1 MAPVSF
7 NPYFLM
13 THCDRMDYIDL
24 LKVLFPRL
32 RTCFILAALIAV
44 APAHGETPSDAPD
57 ASIVRWLYISGH
69 RAIWGSELK
78 ALMVTRA
85 SPWYDF
91 LPWIHARRYD
101 PLLLASDLEKL
112 RAYYR
117 DLGYSA
123 VAVHSTIKHLSADE
137 IGLEVHITEGP
148 LTRISRASVIGG
160 EDIENAFGQLEG
172 KPLSSDLVD
181 KGVSQVVSGL
191 RNKGYAFVRAEVETT
206 TVAQEVALVLKL
218 APGPVCSVGVVQIS
232 GYKALAENTILR
244 GLTFKPGDQFSEEA
258 LQNSQYL
265 LYRAGVFRS
274 VALGLADSV
283 AHGNRV
289 DVALRV
295 SERPFRTLR
304 VGAGYDT
311 DEDLWASG
319 AWTHRNFGGDF
330 RQFKLSGRVSGKNR
344 EAVIGLRQ
352 AHFKGSR
359 NWLNIGGFVQRERQ
373 AAFVQDES
381 GGNLSLERNITTVSD
396 LIAQFSGGVV
406 DFSADSAFAEMK
418 VGLLMDTRDDIFD
431 PQSGMLA
438 QFTVRERGRFLRADG
453 EFLQATA
460 EGRWFRRMPLRS
472 VLALRVQGG
481 VIFELG
487 KAGGVP
493 NVERFFAGGLNSVR
507 GWGLNELG
515 PKDHQGEPTGGLSRV
530 EMSMEIRT
538 QIFFSLGT
546 AIFVD
551 VGNVDATSG
560 AFNPGSLKYAV
571 GAGLRYLS
579 PVGPVR
585 FDVGY
590 RLSDD
595 STVKKR
601 IQYHISL
608 GQAF

>member
-1 MAPVSF
+1 M
-7 NPYFLM
+7 NYNDFL
-13 THCDRMDYIDL
+13 R
-24 LKVLFPRL
+24 VLITRAY
-32 RTCFILAALIAV
+32 FILTALMV
-44 APAHGETPSDAPD
+44 VVPAHGETSSDDP
-57 ASIVRWLYISGH
+57 IVRWLHISGH

-78 ALMVTRA
+78 ALMVTRT

-91 LPWIHARRYD
+91 LPWIHAYRYD
-101 PLLLASDLEKL
+101 PLILVSDMEKL

-117 DLGYSA
+117 DLGYLA
-123 VAVHSTIKHLSADE
+123 VSVHSTVEQLSADE
-137 IGLEVHITEGP
+137 IGLEIQITEGP

-172 KPLSSDLVD
+172 KPLSSDLVN
-181 KGVSQVVSGL
+181 KSVSEAVSGL

-206 TVAQEVALVLKL
+206 TVGQQVELVLKL
-218 APGPVCSVGVVQIS
+218 VPGPVCSVGVVQIS
-232 GYKALAENTILR
+232 GHKAMAENTILR

-274 VALGLADSV
+274 VALGLADSA
-283 AHGNRV
+283 AHDNRV

-304 VGAGYDT
+304 VGTGYDT

-330 RQFKLSGRVSGKNR
+330 RQFKLSGRISGKNR

-352 AHFKGSR
+352 AHFRGSR

-373 AAFVQDES
+373 AAFVQEEV
-381 GGNLSLERNITTVSD
+381 GGNISLERNLTRATDVITQV
-396 LIAQFSGGVV
+396 SGGVV
-406 DFSADSAFAEMK
+406 DFSADSAFTEMK

-438 QFTVRERGRFLRADG
+438 QFTVRERGRFFRSDS

-487 KAGGVP
+487 KAGSVP

-507 GWGLNELG
+507 GWGVNELG
-515 PKDHQGEPTGGLSRV
+515 PKDDQGEPTGGLSRV
-530 EMSMEIRT
+530 EMSMEVRT
-538 QIFFSLGT
+538 QIFFTLGT

-551 VGNVDATSG
+551 VGNVDAKSG
-560 AFNPGSLKYAV
+560 AFNLGSLKYAV

-595 STVKKR
+595 NTVEKR

>member
-1 MAPVSF
+1 M
-7 NPYFLM
+7 NYNDFL
-13 THCDRMDYIDL
+13 R
-24 LKVLFPRL
+24 VL
-32 RTCFILAALIAV
+32 RTGAYFILTALLV
-44 APAHGETPSDAPD
+44 VVPVHGETSSDDP
-57 ASIVRWLYISGH
+57 IVRWLDISGH
-69 RAIWGSELK
+69 RAIWGGELK
-78 ALMVTRA
+78 VLMVTRA

-101 PLLLASDLEKL
+101 PLTLVSDLEKL

-117 DLGYSA
+117 DLGYLA
-123 VAVHSTIKHLSADE
+123 VSVHSTVEQLSTDE
-137 IGLEVHITEGP
+137 IGLGVHITEGP

-172 KPLSSDLVD
+172 KPLSRDLVN
-181 KGVSQVVSGL
+181 KGVSEAVSGL

-206 TVAQEVALVLKL
+206 TVGQQVELVLKL
-218 APGPVCSVGVVQIS
+218 VPGPVCSVGVVQIS
-232 GYKALAENTILR
+232 GHKAMAENTILR
-244 GLTFKPGDQFSEEA
+244 GLTFKPGDKFSEEA

-283 AHGNRV
+283 AQGNRV

-304 VGAGYDT
+304 VGTGYDT
-311 DEDLWASG
+311 DEDLWVSG

-352 AHFKGSR
+352 AHFRGSR

-373 AAFVQDES
+373 AAFVQEEM
-381 GGNLSLERNITTVSD
+381 GGNISIERNLTRTTDV
-396 LIAQFSGGVV
+396 IAQFSGGVV
-406 DFSADSAFAEMK
+406 DFSADSAFAEIK
-418 VGLLMDTRDDIFD
+418 IGLLMDTRDDIFD

-438 QFTVRERGRFLRADG
+438 QLAVRERGQFFRSDG
-453 EFLQATA
+453 EFLQTTA
-460 EGRWFRRMPLRS
+460 EGRWFRRILWRS

-481 VIFELG
+481 AIFELG

-507 GWGLNELG
+507 GWGLDELG
-515 PKDHQGEPTGGLSRV
+515 PKNHQGEPTGGLSRV

-538 QIFFSLGT
+538 QIFFSMGT

-551 VGNVDATSG
+551 VGNVDAKLG

-595 STVKKR
+595 STVEKR

>member
-1 MAPVSF
+1 
-7 NPYFLM
+7 M
-13 THCDRMDYIDL
+13 TYCDRMDYNDF
-24 LKVLFPRL
+24 LKVLKL
-32 RTCFILAALIAV
+32 RTCFILTALMV
-44 APAHGETPSDAPD
+44 VVPAHGETPSDDP
-57 ASIVRWLYISGH
+57 IVRWLHISGH
-69 RAIWGSELK
+69 RAIWGGELK
-78 ALMVTRA
+78 ALFVTRA

-101 PLLLASDLEKL
+101 PLTFASDLKKL
-112 RAYYR
+112 RVYYR
-117 DLGYSA
+117 DRGYLA
-123 VAVHSTIKHLSADE
+123 VAVHSTIEQLGPDE
-137 IGLEVHITEGP
+137 IGLGVHITEGP

-172 KPLSSDLVD
+172 KPLSSDLVN
-181 KGVSQVVSGL
+181 KGVSEVVSGL

-206 TVAQEVALVLKL
+206 TVGQQAELVLKL

-232 GYKALAENTILR
+232 GHKAMAKNTILR

-283 AHGNRV
+283 AHDSRV

-304 VGAGYDT
+304 VGTGYDT
-311 DEDLWASG
+311 DEDLWVSG
-319 AWTHRNFGGDF
+319 AWTHRNLGGDF

-352 AHFKGSR
+352 AHFRGSR

-373 AAFVQDES
+373 AAFVQEEM
-381 GGNLSLERNITTVSD
+381 GGNISIERNLTRTTDV
-396 LIAQFSGGVV
+396 IAQFSGGVV
-406 DFSADSAFAEMK
+406 DFSADSAFAEIK
-418 VGLLMDTRDDIFD
+418 VGLLRDTRDDIFD

-438 QFTVRERGRFLRADG
+438 QFALRERGRFLRADG

-460 EGRWFRRMPLRS
+460 EGRWFRRIPLRS

-481 VIFELG
+481 VILELG

-507 GWGLNELG
+507 GWGLDKLG

-530 EMSMEIRT
+530 EMSWRLEHRY
-538 QIFFSLGT
+538 FFPWVQPFL
-546 AIFVD
+546 
-551 VGNVDATSG
+551 
-560 AFNPGSLKYAV
+560 
-571 GAGLRYLS
+571 
-579 PVGPVR
+579 
-585 FDVGY
+585 
-590 RLSDD
+590 
-595 STVKKR
+595 
-601 IQYHISL
+601 
-608 GQAF
+608 

>member
-1 MAPVSF
+1 
-7 NPYFLM
+7 M
-13 THCDRMDYIDL
+13 TYCDRMDYNDL
-24 LKVLFPRL
+24 LRVLKMRA
-32 RTCFILAALIAV
+32 CFILAALMV
-44 APAHGETPSDAPD
+44 VMPAHGETPSDDP
-57 ASIVRWLYISGH
+57 IVRWLHISGH
-69 RAIWGSELK
+69 RAIWGGELK
-78 ALMVTRA
+78 ALMITRA

-91 LPWIHARRYD
+91 LPWVQARRYD
-101 PLLLASDLEKL
+101 PLTLASDLEKL

-117 DLGYSA
+117 DLGYLA
-123 VAVHSTIKHLSADE
+123 VSVHSTIEQLSADE

-148 LTRISRASVIGG
+148 LIRIYRTSVIGG
-160 EDIENAFGQLEG
+160 EDSENAFGRLEG
-172 KPLSSDLVD
+172 KPLSRDIVN

-191 RNKGYAFVRAEVETT
+191 RNKGYAFARAEVETT
-206 TVAQEVALVLKL
+206 IVAQRAELVLKL
-218 APGPVCSVGVVQIS
+218 TSGPVCSLSAVHIS
-232 GYKALAENTILR
+232 GNKAVSEATISR
-244 GLTFKPGDQFSEEA
+244 GLTFQSGELFNEEA
-258 LQNSQYL
+258 LQKSQHL

-274 VALGLADSV
+274 VALVLKDSSK
-283 AHGNRV
+283 NRV
-289 DVALRV
+289 DVDVRV
-295 SERPFRTLR
+295 SERPFQALR
-304 VGAGYDT
+304 LGAGYDT
-311 DEDLWASG
+311 DEDLWVSG
-319 AWTHRNFGGDF
+319 AWTHRNFGGGA
-330 RQFKLSGRVSGKNR
+330 RQLKLSGRISGKNR
-344 EAVIGLRQ
+344 ETVLGLRQ
-352 AHFKGSR
+352 PYFISSN
-359 NWLNIGGFVQRERQ
+359 NWLNISGFVQRERQ
-373 AAFVQDES
+373 AAFVQDEL
-381 GGNLSLERNITTVSD
+381 GGNLSLERNITTTAD

-418 VGLLMDTRDDIFD
+418 VGLLIDTRDDIFD

-438 QFTVRERGRFLRADG
+438 QFAVRERGRFLRSDS

-487 KAGGVP
+487 KAGNVP

-507 GWGLNELG
+507 GWALDKLG

-530 EMSMEIRT
+530 EMSLEIRT

-551 VGNVDATSG
+551 VGNVDAKSG
-560 AFNPGSLKYAV
+560 AFNPGSLKYAI

-590 RLSDD
+590 RLSEDM
-595 STVKKR
+595 TAGNRV
-601 IQYHISL
+601 QYHVSL

>member
-1 MAPVSF
+1 
-7 NPYFLM
+7 
-13 THCDRMDYIDL
+13 MDEKLIEN
-24 LKVLFPRL
+24 KVLKL
-32 RTCFILAALIAV
+32 RAYFILVALMV
-44 APAHGETPSDAPD
+44 VVPARGETPSDDP
-57 ASIVRWLYISGH
+57 IVRWLHISGH
-69 RAIWGSELK
+69 RAIWRGELK
-78 ALMVTRA
+78 ALMITRA
-85 SPWYDF
+85 SPRYDF
-91 LPWIHARRYD
+91 LPWVHTRRYD
-101 PLLLASDLEKL
+101 PLTLASDLEKL

-117 DLGYSA
+117 DLGYLA
-123 VAVHSTIKHLSADE
+123 VAVHSTVEHLDADE
-137 IGLEVHITEGP
+137 VGLEIRITEGP

-160 EDIENAFGQLEG
+160 EDRENAFGKLEG
-172 KPLSSDLVD
+172 KPLSRDIVD
-181 KGVSQVVSGL
+181 RSVSQVVGGL

-206 TVAQEVALVLKL
+206 TVAQDVALVLKL

-232 GYKALAENTILR
+232 GHKAMAENTILR

-274 VALGLADSV
+274 VALGLADSI

-311 DEDLWASG
+311 DEDLWVSG

-352 AHFKGSR
+352 AHFRGSR

-373 AAFVQDES
+373 AAFVQDEL
-381 GGNLSLERNITTVSD
+381 GGNLSLERNITTTAD

-418 VGLLMDTRDDIFD
+418 VGLLIDTRDDIFD

-438 QFTVRERGRFLRADG
+438 QFAVRERGQFLGSDS

-460 EGRWFRRMPLRS
+460 EGRWFRRIPLRS

-487 KAGGVP
+487 KEGNVP

-538 QIFFSLGT
+538 QLYFLLGT

-551 VGNVDATSG
+551 VGNVDAKSG
-560 AFNPGSLKYAV
+560 AFNPGALKYAV

-595 STVKKR
+595 STVTKR

>member
-1 MAPVSF
+1 MTYCARM
-7 NPYFLM
+7 NYNDFL
-13 THCDRMDYIDL
+13 R
-24 LKVLFPRL
+24 VLITRAY
-32 RTCFILAALIAV
+32 FILTALMV
-44 APAHGETPSDAPD
+44 VVPAHGETSSDDP
-57 ASIVRWLYISGH
+57 IVRWLHISGH

-78 ALMVTRA
+78 ALMVTRT

-91 LPWIHARRYD
+91 LPWIHAYRYD
-101 PLLLASDLEKL
+101 PLILVSDMEKL

-117 DLGYSA
+117 DLGYLA
-123 VAVHSTIKHLSADE
+123 VSVHSIVEQLSADE
-137 IGLEVHITEGP
+137 IGLEIHITEGP

-172 KPLSSDLVD
+172 KPLSSDLVN
-181 KGVSQVVSGL
+181 KSVSEAISGL

-206 TVAQEVALVLKL
+206 TVGQQVELVLKL
-218 APGPVCSVGVVQIS
+218 VPGPVCSVGVVQIS
-232 GYKALAENTILR
+232 GHNAMAENTILR

-274 VALGLADSV
+274 VALGLADSA
-283 AHGNRV
+283 AHDNRV

-304 VGAGYDT
+304 VGTGYDT

-352 AHFKGSR
+352 AHFRGSR

-373 AAFVQDES
+373 AAFVQEEV
-381 GGNLSLERNITTVSD
+381 GGNISLERNLTRATDVITQV
-396 LIAQFSGGVV
+396 SGGVV
-406 DFSADSAFAEMK
+406 DFSADSAFTEMK

-438 QFTVRERGRFLRADG
+438 QFTVRERGRFFRSDS

-487 KAGGVP
+487 KAGSVP

-507 GWGLNELG
+507 GWGVNELG
-515 PKDHQGEPTGGLSRV
+515 PKDDQGEPTGGLSRV

-538 QIFFSLGT
+538 QIFFTLGT

-551 VGNVDATSG
+551 IGNVDAKSG
-560 AFNPGSLKYAV
+560 AFNLGALKYAV

-595 STVKKR
+595 NTVEKR

>member
-1 MAPVSF
+1 M
-7 NPYFLM
+7 NY
-13 THCDRMDYIDL
+13 CDRMDYANF
-24 LKVLFPRL
+24 LKVLFARL
-32 RTCFILAALIAV
+32 RTCFILVALMAV
-44 APAHGETPSDAPD
+44 APAYGQNSSDDP
-57 ASIVRWLYISGH
+57 IVRWLHISGD
-69 RAIWGSELK
+69 RVIWGRELK

-91 LPWIHARRYD
+91 LPLIHARRYD
-101 PLLLASDLEKL
+101 PSALASDLERL

-117 DLGYSA
+117 YQGYLAVSVHSA
-123 VAVHSTIKHLSADE
+123 VERLGTDE
-137 IGLEVHITEGP
+137 IGLKIRITEGP

-160 EDIENAFGQLEG
+160 EDIENAFGQLAG
-172 KPLSSDLVD
+172 KPLSHSLVN
-181 KGVSQVVSGL
+181 KGVSQVISGL

-373 AAFVQDES
+373 AAFVQDEL

-595 STVKKR
+595 RTVEKR

>member
-1 MAPVSF
+1 
-7 NPYFLM
+7 
-13 THCDRMDYIDL
+13 MDYNNF
-24 LKVLFPRL
+24 LKVLKL
-32 RTCFILAALIAV
+32 RACFILIALMV
-44 APAHGETPSDAPD
+44 VVPAQGETPSDDP
-57 ASIVRWLYISGH
+57 IVRWLHISGNQ
-69 RAIWGSELK
+69 AIWGGELK
-78 ALMVTRA
+78 VLMVTRV

-91 LPWIHARRYD
+91 LPWVQARRFD
-101 PLLLASDLEKL
+101 PLTLASDLEKL
-112 RAYYR
+112 RAHYR
-117 DLGYSA
+117 DLGYLA
-123 VAVHSTIKHLSADE
+123 VAVHSTIEQLSADE
-137 IGLEVHITEGP
+137 IGLGVHITEGP
-148 LTRISRASVIGG
+148 LTRISRTSVIGG
-160 EDIENAFGQLEG
+160 ADRENAFGKLEG
-172 KPLSSDLVD
+172 KPLSRDIVD
-181 KGVSQVVSGL
+181 RGVSQVVSRL
-191 RNKGYAFVRAEVETT
+191 RNKGYAFARAEVETT
-206 TVAQEVALVLKL
+206 IVAQHAELVLKL

-232 GYKALAENTILR
+232 GHKAMAENTILR
-244 GLTFKPGDQFSEEA
+244 GLTFKPGDQFSEAA

-274 VALGLADSV
+274 VALGLADSI
-283 AHGNRV
+283 AHDNRV
-289 DVALRV
+289 NVTLRV

-304 VGAGYDT
+304 VGTGYDT

-330 RQFKLSGRVSGKNR
+330 RQFKLSGRISGKSR

-352 AHFKGSR
+352 AHFRGSR

-373 AAFVQDES
+373 AAFVQEEV
-381 GGNLSLERNITTVSD
+381 GGNISIERNITSATDV
-396 LIAQFSGGVV
+396 IAQFSGGVV

-418 VGLLMDTRDDIFD
+418 VRLLIDTRDDIFD
-431 PQSGMLA
+431 PQSGTLA
-438 QFTVRERGRFLRADG
+438 QFTLRERGQFLRSDE

-460 EGRWFRRMPLRS
+460 EGRWFRRIPLRS

-487 KAGGVP
+487 KADRVP

-507 GWGLNELG
+507 GWGVDELG
-515 PKDHQGEPTGGLSRV
+515 PKDHLGEPTGGLSRM
-530 EMSMEIRT
+530 EMSLEIRT
-538 QIFFSLGT
+538 QIFFSIGT
-546 AIFVD
+546 AIFID
-551 VGNVDATSG
+551 MGNVDAKSG

-595 STVKKR
+595 STVEKR

>member
-1 MAPVSF
+1 
-7 NPYFLM
+7 
-13 THCDRMDYIDL
+13 MDEKLIEN
-24 LKVLFPRL
+24 KVLKL
-32 RTCFILAALIAV
+32 RACFILAALMV
-44 APAHGETPSDAPD
+44 VVPARGETPSDDP
-57 ASIVRWLYISGH
+57 IVRWLHISGH
-69 RAIWGSELK
+69 RAIWRGELK
-78 ALMVTRA
+78 ALMITHA

-91 LPWIHARRYD
+91 LPWVQARRYD
-101 PLLLASDLEKL
+101 PLALASDLEKL

-117 DLGYSA
+117 DLGYLA
-123 VAVHSTIKHLSADE
+123 VAVHLTVEQLSADE
-137 IGLEVHITEGP
+137 IGLGVHITEGP
-148 LTRISRASVIGG
+148 LTRISKTSVIGN
-160 EDIENAFGQLEG
+160 EDSENAFGQLEG
-172 KPLSSDLVD
+172 KPLSRDIVD
-181 KGVSQVVSGL
+181 RSVSRVVSGL

-206 TVAQEVALVLKL
+206 IVAQQAELVLKL
-218 APGPVCSVGVVQIS
+218 TSGPVCSLGTVHIS
-232 GYKALAENTILR
+232 GNKAVSENTISR
-244 GLTFKPGDQFSEEA
+244 GLTFQSGELFNEEA
-258 LQNSQYL
+258 LQKSQHL

-274 VALGLADSV
+274 VALALKDSSK
-283 AHGNRV
+283 NRV
-289 DVALRV
+289 DVDVRV
-295 SERPFRTLR
+295 SERPFQALR
-304 VGAGYDT
+304 LGAGYDT
-311 DEDLWASG
+311 DEDLWVSG
-319 AWTHRNFGGDF
+319 AWIHRNFRGGA
-330 RQFKLSGRVSGKNR
+330 RQLRLSGRISGKNR
-344 EAVIGLRQ
+344 ETVLGLRQ
-352 AHFKGSR
+352 PYFISSN
-359 NWLNIGGFVQRERQ
+359 NWLNISGFVQRERQ
-373 AAFVQDES
+373 AAFEQDEL
-381 GGNLSLERNITTVSD
+381 GGNLSLERNITTTAD

-418 VGLLMDTRDDIFD
+418 VGLLIDTRDDIFD

-438 QFTVRERGRFLRADG
+438 QFAVRERGQFLRSDS

-460 EGRWFRRMPLRS
+460 EGRWFRRIPLRS

-481 VIFELG
+481 MIFELG
-487 KAGGVP
+487 KTGGVP

-515 PKDHQGEPTGGLSRV
+515 PKDHEGNPTGGLSRV

-551 VGNVDATSG
+551 VGNVDAKSE

-595 STVKKR
+595 STVTKR

>member
-1 MAPVSF
+1 M
-7 NPYFLM
+7 NYNDFL
-13 THCDRMDYIDL
+13 R
-24 LKVLFPRL
+24 VLITRAY
-32 RTCFILAALIAV
+32 FILTALMV
-44 APAHGETPSDAPD
+44 VVPAHGETSSDDP
-57 ASIVRWLYISGH
+57 IVRWLHISGH

-78 ALMVTRA
+78 ALMVTRT

-91 LPWIHARRYD
+91 LPWIHAYRYD
-101 PLLLASDLEKL
+101 PLILVSDMEKL

-117 DLGYSA
+117 DLGYLA
-123 VAVHSTIKHLSADE
+123 VSVHSIVEQLSADE
-137 IGLEVHITEGP
+137 IGLEIQITEGP

-172 KPLSSDLVD
+172 KPLSSDLVN
-181 KGVSQVVSGL
+181 KSVSEAISGL

-206 TVAQEVALVLKL
+206 TVEQQVELVLKL
-218 APGPVCSVGVVQIS
+218 VPGPVCSVGVVQIS
-232 GYKALAENTILR
+232 GHNAMAENTILR

-274 VALGLADSV
+274 VALGLADSA
-283 AHGNRV
+283 AHDNRV

-304 VGAGYDT
+304 VGTGYDT

-352 AHFKGSR
+352 AHFRGSR
-359 NWLNIGGFVQRERQ
+359 NWLNLGGFVQRERQ
-373 AAFVQDES
+373 AAFVQEEV
-381 GGNLSLERNITTVSD
+381 GGNISLERNLTRATDVITQV
-396 LIAQFSGGVV
+396 SGGVV
-406 DFSADSAFAEMK
+406 DFSADSAFTEMK

-438 QFTVRERGRFLRADG
+438 QFTVRERGRFFRSDS

-487 KAGGVP
+487 KAGSVP

-507 GWGLNELG
+507 GWGVNELG
-515 PKDHQGEPTGGLSRV
+515 PKDDQGEPTGGLSRV
-530 EMSMEIRT
+530 EMSMEVRT
-538 QIFFSLGT
+538 QIFFTLGT

-551 VGNVDATSG
+551 IGNVDAKSG
-560 AFNPGSLKYAV
+560 AFNLGSLKYAV

-595 STVKKR
+595 NTVEKR

>member
-1 MAPVSF
+1 MTYCARM
-7 NPYFLM
+7 NYNDFL
-13 THCDRMDYIDL
+13 R
-24 LKVLFPRL
+24 VLITRAY
-32 RTCFILAALIAV
+32 FILTALMV
-44 APAHGETPSDAPD
+44 VVPAHGETSSDDP
-57 ASIVRWLYISGH
+57 IVRWLHISGH

-78 ALMVTRA
+78 ALMVTRT

-91 LPWIHARRYD
+91 LPWIHAYRYD
-101 PLLLASDLEKL
+101 PLILVSDMEKL

-117 DLGYSA
+117 DLGYLA
-123 VAVHSTIKHLSADE
+123 VSVHSIVEQLSADE
-137 IGLEVHITEGP
+137 IGLEIQITEGP

-172 KPLSSDLVD
+172 KPLSSDLVN
-181 KGVSQVVSGL
+181 KSVSEAISGL

-206 TVAQEVALVLKL
+206 TVGQQVELVLKL
-218 APGPVCSVGVVQIS
+218 VPGPVCSVGVVQIS
-232 GYKALAENTILR
+232 GHKAMAENTILR

-274 VALGLADSV
+274 VALGLADSA
-283 AHGNRV
+283 AHDNRV

-304 VGAGYDT
+304 VGTGYDT

-352 AHFKGSR
+352 AHFRGSR
-359 NWLNIGGFVQRERQ
+359 NWLNLGGFVQRERQ
-373 AAFVQDES
+373 AAFVQEEV
-381 GGNLSLERNITTVSD
+381 GGNISLERNLTRATDVITQV
-396 LIAQFSGGVV
+396 SGGVV
-406 DFSADSAFAEMK
+406 DFSADSAFTEMK

-438 QFTVRERGRFLRADG
+438 QFTVRERGRFFRSDS

-460 EGRWFRRMPLRS
+460 EGRWFRRLPLRS

-487 KAGGVP
+487 KAGSVP

-507 GWGLNELG
+507 GWGVNELG
-515 PKDHQGEPTGGLSRV
+515 PKNDQGEPTGGLSRV

-538 QIFFSLGT
+538 QIFFTLGT

-551 VGNVDATSG
+551 IGNVDAKSG
-560 AFNPGSLKYAV
+560 AFNLGSLKYAV

-595 STVKKR
+595 NTVEKR